1 MTYLVDST
9 AFIDW
14 MRKGR
19 NPIRILGPWI
29 RAGALVGCGMV
40 RAEVLRG
47 MISPPA
53 RREMELLFE
62 HIPDVPFSA
71 KLWDEIANLA
81 WELDRAGDV
90 LPLTDI
96 AIAVCARQVHAT
108 VITYNKHFRKIP
120 NLRLVSD
127 FPVSHNGRRE

>member
-1 MTYLVDST
+1 MTYLLDST
-9 AFIDW
+9 VYIDW

-19 NPIRILGPWI
+19 NPIRVLAPWL
-29 RAGALVGCGMV
+29 RSGALVGCGVV

-47 MISPPA
+47 MVSPSA
-53 RREMELLFE
+53 RHEMKLLFE
-62 HIPDVPFSA
+62 HIPDVPFSTS
-71 KLWDEIANLA
+71 LWDTIADLA

-108 VITYNKHFRKIP
+108 VVTHDRHFQKIP
-120 NLRLVSD
+120 NLKIVNEL
-127 FPVSHNGRRE
+127 PG